1 MRIQVDAIKNIRID
15 KVTVWDSGNGANG
28 KSSTSNFLSGL
39 MKSVPPL
46 EEVFALAGMQLPELL
61 GKKLPEET
69 SGAAEDAAGEEAAAA
84 EAPSADENA
93 E

>member
-1 MRIQVDAIKNIRID
+1 
-15 KVTVWDSGNGANG
+15 
-28 KSSTSNFLSGL
+28 

-61 GKKLPEET
+61 GQKAAGGT

-84 EAPSADENA
+84 ETPSADENA

>member
-1 MRIQVDAIKNIRID
+1 MK
-15 KVTVWDSGNGANG
+15 KKDS
-28 KSSTSNFLSGL
+28 FVMEE
-39 MKSVPPL
+39 MKR
-46 EEVFALAGMQLPELL
+46 EARKQ

-84 EAPSADENA
+84 ETPSADENA

>member
-1 MRIQVDAIKNIRID
+1 MA
-15 KVTVWDSGNGANG
+15 
-28 KSSTSNFLSGL
+28 

-84 EAPSADENA
+84 ETPSADENA